1 MLRLCFQSMT
11 KGFITLFRLIDGNEF
26 ASHLL
31 WDLFG
36 LFAMIWSF
44 RVPDAVRQVL
54 FNPLCPENLN
64 ALAFKY
70 HFQELEPFS

>member
-36 LFAMIWSF
+36 LFAMI
-44 RVPDAVRQVL
+44 
-54 FNPLCPENLN
+54 
-64 ALAFKY
+64 
-70 HFQELEPFS
+70 